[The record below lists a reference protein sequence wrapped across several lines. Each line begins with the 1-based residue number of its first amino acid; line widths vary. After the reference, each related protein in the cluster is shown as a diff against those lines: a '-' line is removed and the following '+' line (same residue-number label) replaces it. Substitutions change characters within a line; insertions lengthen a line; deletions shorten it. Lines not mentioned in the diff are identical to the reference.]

1 AVPGPSTALWAGAG
15 GAAFAKAAAA
25 TGVDLVAASAASRDH
40 AIGSPEPW
48 TTAFTMLPPTLGGFV
63 PYHPNAAGMQAV
75 AELILATLRD

>member
-1 AVPGPSTALWAGAG
+1 RGVRAGRWAGPPAPPPP
-15 GAAFAKAAAA
+15 A

-40 AIGSPEPW
+40 AIGSTEPW
-48 TTAFTMLPPTLGGFV
+48 TTSFTMLPPTLGGFV